1 MPLRIVLADP
11 PLTGDRQADMISY
24 PNIGILSLF
33 GYLREKLPGHELIYV
48 ESMALDEHLELVAGL
63 EPDLY
68 GLSFATCMEKMSYR
82 LIDGVR
88 ERLPDLTI
96 IAGGPHPTA
105 LPEEVLE
112 SCDIDLCVIGEGEQT
127 FLEVVNH
134 VEDDRTDWKEIP
146 GLAFRE
152 NIAVSFSKARG
163 FLPIED
169 IPMPAWDLVDLDGYM
184 GNQLCKNK
192 PGTCILTSRGCPYDC
207 VFCSNPVWKSAK
219 PWLRMRRPES
229 IAAEVDYLYRRGV
242 RELYIRADEFN
253 ADLDWSLE
261 VCRAIASLGHEDL
274 FFQCNLRADKVDDRL
289 TAALNSINCWM
300 VHLGIESWNQRV
312 LDGIDKHIRVGE
324 VIDACATLKR
334 AGISVY
340 GFLMLYQV
348 WEEDGELRWET
359 ADEVDN
365 TIRMT
370 RKMMRE
376 GFLDYMSWQFAT
388 PFPGSRMY
396 DIVARHELVQGDVT
410 GVWDVSL
417 RLPGISERRM
427 KHQRLKGFLIQ
438 SYYSFRAGEINWRF
452 WRRILNKMKYM
463 IESV

>member
-1 MPLRIVLADP
+1 MRIVLADP

-33 GYLREKLPGHELIYV
+33 SYLRERLPGHELVYV
-48 ESMALDEHLELVAGL
+48 GSLPLAEHVDRVEELK
-63 EPDLY
+63 PDLY
-68 GLSFATCMEKMSYR
+68 GLSFATCMETLSYK
-82 LIDGVR
+82 LINGIR
-88 ERLPDLTI
+88 ERIPGLTV

-105 LPEEVLE
+105 LPGEVFD
-112 SCDIDLCVIGEGEQT
+112 SCAVDLCALGEGEQT
-127 FLEVVNH
+127 FLEVVEQ
-134 VEDDRTDWKEIP
+134 VASGKRDWSSIS
-146 GLAFRE
+146 GLAWRNE
-152 NIAVSFSKARG
+152 GDVVYNTPRG
-163 FLPIED
+163 FLDIND
-169 IPMPAWDLVDLDGYM
+169 IPMPAWDLVDLNDYM

-207 VFCSNPVWKSAK
+207 VFCSNPIWKSAK
-219 PWLRMRRPES
+219 PWLRMRPPES
-229 IAAEVDYLYRRGV
+229 IAAEVDYLYQRGV

-261 VCRAIASLGHEDL
+261 VCRAIAALGHKDL
-274 FFQCNLRADKVDDRL
+274 YFQCNLRADKVDCDL

-312 LDGIDKHIRVGE
+312 LDGIEKHIRVGQ
-324 VIDACATLKR
+324 VVDACATLKK

-348 WEEDGELRWET
+348 WEKDGELMWET

-365 TIRMT
+365 TIRTT
-370 RKMMRE
+370 RRMMKN
-376 GFLDYMSWQFAT
+376 GLLDYMSWQFAT

-396 DIVARHELVQGDVT
+396 DIVARHNLVDGDVK
-410 GVWDVSL
+410 GVWDLSL
-417 RLPGISERRM
+417 KLPGVSERRM
-427 KHQRLKGFLIQ
+427 KHQRLKGFMIQ
-438 SYYSFRAGEINWRF
+438 SYYSLKSGDINWRF
-452 WRRILNKMKYM
+452 WRRILNKLKYM

>member
-1 MPLRIVLADP
+1 MRIVLADP

-33 GYLREKLPGHELIYV
+33 GYLRERLPEHELVYIESLDLDDHVARVV
-48 ESMALDEHLELVAGL
+48 ELR
-63 EPDLY
+63 PDLY
-68 GLSFATCMEKMSYR
+68 GLSFATCMEKLSYR
-82 LIDGVR
+82 LINAIR
-88 ERLPDLTI
+88 EKLPTLPI

-105 LPEEVLE
+105 LPAEVFAN
-112 SCDIDLCVIGEGEQT
+112 CAVDLCAIGEGEQT
-127 FLEVVNH
+127 FLEVVEA
-134 VEDDRTDWKEIP
+134 VSSGDRHWNRID
-146 GLAFRE
+146 GLAYGNGNGIVYSTPR
-152 NIAVSFSKARG
+152 R
-163 FLPIED
+163 FLDIND
-169 IPMPAWDLVDLDGYM
+169 IPMPAWDLVDLGNYM

-219 PWLRMRRPES
+219 PWLRMRPPES
-229 IAAEVDYLYRRGV
+229 IAAEVEYLYQRGV

-253 ADLDWSLE
+253 ADLDWSVD
-261 VCRAIASLGHEDL
+261 VCRAIAALGHADL
-274 FFQCNLRADKVDDRL
+274 FFQCNLRADKVTAEL

-312 LDGIDKHIRVGE
+312 LDGIEKHIKVGQ
-324 VIDACATLKR
+324 VVDACATLKQ
-334 AGISVY
+334 ADISVY

-348 WEEDGELRWET
+348 WEEDGELRWES

-365 TIRMT
+365 TIRTT
-370 RKMMRE
+370 RKMMQS
-376 GFLDYMSWQFAT
+376 GLLDYMSWQFAT

-396 DIVARHELVQGDVT
+396 DIVARHNLVDGNVK
-410 GVWDVSL
+410 GVWDLSL
-417 RLPGISERRM
+417 KLPGISERRM
-427 KHQRLKGFLIQ
+427 KHQRLKGFMIQ
-438 SYYSFRAGEINWRF
+438 SYYSLRSGDINWRF